1 MSYLGSASFSLLLK
15 GPSFTTI
22 FIKDPDFS
30 LYTPSQAA
38 SSNTLGNDSAG
49 KMYNSGSLGTVL
61 QLSGDSERI
70 YAEAVDQVS
79 LFLRALNVRFTPH

>member
-1 MSYLGSASFSLLLK
+1 V
-15 GPSFTTI
+15 
-22 FIKDPDFS
+22 
-30 LYTPSQAA
+30 A

-49 KMYNSGSLGTVL
+49 KMYSSGSLGTVL